1 MHLTARTGN
10 VERFL
15 FIFKKSIESDARLL
29 EYNDDHENPFHIAA
43 RRRILPDVVKEYL
56 STWSLNKL
64 TQIVI
69 QKNWKTS
76 SYVRNA
82 LGNRCALNN
91 SKRTPLDM
99 VSREVKKEVREIAG
113 IKESLM
119 CNKKFR
125 LYLYI
130 VGAIACVTA
139 LCLSLYF
146 LYLCS
151 QSLTLTSMA
160 AITYGGFGYLS
171 CLACGETYDLND
183 VNTLMDGISTKAAA
197 KITAHA

>member
-10 VERFL
+10 VEKFL

-29 EYNDDHENPFHIAA
+29 KYNDDHENPFHIAA

-56 STWSLNKL
+56 SIWSLNKL

-76 SYVRNA
+76 SYIRNA

-99 VSREVKKEVREIAG
+99 VSKEVKKEVREIAG
-113 IKESLM
+113 IKESLIH
-119 CNKKFR
+119 NKKFR

-151 QSLTLTSMA
+151 QNLALTSIA
-160 AITYGGFGYLS
+160 AIAYGGFGYLS
-171 CLACGETYDLND
+171 SKACGEAYDLND
-183 VNTLMDGISTKAAA
+183 VNTLMEGVSAKGAA
-197 KITAHA
+197 KIAAYI